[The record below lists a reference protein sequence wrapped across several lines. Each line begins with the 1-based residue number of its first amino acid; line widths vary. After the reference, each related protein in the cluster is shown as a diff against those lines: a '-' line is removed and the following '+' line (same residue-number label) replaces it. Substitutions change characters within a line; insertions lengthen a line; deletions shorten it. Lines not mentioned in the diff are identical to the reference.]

1 MNIYCN
7 NNQSKRKQMCRV
19 LNIELVRVVKEHT
32 LDWRARIRGMFSLN
46 QSIEHTNIVDASL
59 H

>member
-1 MNIYCN
+1 
-7 NNQSKRKQMCRV
+7 MCRV